1 MTRGEGI
8 ARRKRQWRGGA
19 TPAEADDAN
28 ATNQQAA
35 APAGS
40 SGPRAGC
47 CWAQCER
54 ARRLAC
60 SPACAAASPPT
71 KPKPP
76 LSIHPSTPLHT
87 PSPPT
92 TQQQLAAA
100 TSSRSR
106 WRSRGSP
113 WPPPS
118 RSPRPPPAAAG
129 WPPSPPPP
137 AGLCPPHAR
146 PRRCTPSPPPP
157 LARST
162 RRPPARRRLPQVRLP
177 PSCSRLFGF
186 RIGAGAAGC
195 SRSRLVGCS
204 LARSAAFDL
213 GAVVG
218 GHSGLLKASGA

>member
-1 MTRGEGI
+1 MARWGHAGRG
-8 ARRKRQWRGGA
+8 RRRERDQ
-19 TPAEADDAN
+19 
-28 ATNQQAA
+28 
-35 APAGS
+35 PAGS
-40 SGPRAGC
+40 SSRRL
-47 CWAQCER
+47 ER
-54 ARRLAC
+54 ASRRLLLG
-60 SPACAAASPPT
+60 PMRASTSAGLLSCVRGGLPTHQTQTPP
-71 KPKPP
+71 
-76 LSIHPSTPLHT
+76 IHPPIHSTPHPFAT
-87 PSPPT
+87 NN
-92 TQQQLAAA
+92 AAA

-177 PSCSRLFGF
+177 PPPPAPDSSDFG
-186 RIGAGAAGC
+186 
-195 SRSRLVGCS
+195 
-204 LARSAAFDL
+204 
-213 GAVVG
+213 
-218 GHSGLLKASGA
+218 SGLELRVARAVDL